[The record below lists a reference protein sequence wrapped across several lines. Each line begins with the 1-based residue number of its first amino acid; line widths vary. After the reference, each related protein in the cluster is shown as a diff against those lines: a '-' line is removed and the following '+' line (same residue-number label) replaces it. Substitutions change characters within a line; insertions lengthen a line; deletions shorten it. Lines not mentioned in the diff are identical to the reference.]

1 MELIL
6 LEKVKN
12 LGSLGDKVK
21 VKAGYG
27 RNYLI
32 PQQKAVPATKN
43 NLAAFE
49 IRRAELE
56 KAQQDQMVSAQQRAQ
71 QLNALSVVIARRAA
85 GEGKLFGSVS
95 AHDVAEAVT
104 QAGVALS
111 RSEVRLPSGALR
123 LVGEYAVAV
132 HLHTDVDATVK
143 VHVVAES

>member
-12 LGSLGDKVK
+12 LGGLGDKVK

-32 PQQKAVPATKN
+32 PQHKAVPATKN
-43 NLAAFE
+43 NLATFE
-49 IRRAELE
+49 ARRAELE
-56 KAQQDQMVSAQQRAQ
+56 KSQQDQLVSAQQRAQ
-71 QLNALSVVIARRAA
+71 QLSTLSVVIARRAA

-104 QAGVALS
+104 QAGVALT

-123 LVGEYAVAV
+123 LVGEYAVTL
-132 HLHTDVDATVK
+132 HLHADVDATVK

>member
-27 RNYLI
+27 RNFLI
-32 PQQKAVPATKN
+32 PQNKAVPATKN

-49 IRRAELE
+49 VRRAELE
-56 KAQQDQMVSAQQRAQ
+56 KAQQDQLASAQQRAQ
-71 QLNALSVVIARRAA
+71 QLNNLSVVIARRTA

-95 AHDVAEAVT
+95 AHDVADAVT
-104 QAGVALS
+104 QAGVDLA
-111 RSEVRLPSGALR
+111 RNEVRLPSGALR
-123 LVGEYAVAV
+123 LVGEYAVTL
-132 HLHTDVDATVK
+132 HLHADVDTTVK
-143 VHVVAES
+143 VHVVAE